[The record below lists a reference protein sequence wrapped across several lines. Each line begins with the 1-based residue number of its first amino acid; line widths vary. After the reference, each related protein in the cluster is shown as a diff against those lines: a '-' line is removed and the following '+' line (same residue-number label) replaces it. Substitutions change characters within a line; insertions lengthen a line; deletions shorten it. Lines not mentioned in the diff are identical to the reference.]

1 MLNANDFKKKQI
13 VFLFTN
19 EGDKLSFLNDNIIV
33 KNKEGGIKYQSTCYR
48 LFMICVVGNI
58 SITSGLIQRSKKFG
72 FSICLMTTTFK
83 VYEILG
89 ARMEGNTLLRKHQYE
104 YTENDIGRKI
114 EQNKI
119 KNQSQILKNIRGKN
133 QIMKE
138 GIELLDKMVVQL
150 EQQLEYLEVMGIEG
164 NAARVYFSRVF
175 DNVDWKGRKP
185 RIKNDYVNVTLDIG
199 YTMLF
204 NIVDAIL
211 QVYGFDT
218 YYGVFHKCFYMRKS
232 LVCDLMEPI
241 RPVVDY
247 QVRKSI
253 NLGQCKENDFE
264 VVNNRWCLKYKS
276 NPQYI
281 QFLMNAI
288 LEYKDDIFLYIQQYY
303 RFFMKRKIELLMG
316 LCVILCAFVLA
327 RKGAVFVQ
335 SEQAKSAPVCIVVDA
350 GHGGDD
356 PGKIGIN
363 DALEKDINLQ
373 IALKLQK
380 ILEQNNIK
388 VVMTRNTDAGLYSEG
403 ATNKKAE
410 DMQKR
415 CKIIEDSSALF
426 TVSIH
431 QNSYTSPEIQGA
443 QVFYY
448 GQSENGKKLAEILQT
463 ALIEQV
469 DPDNHRAAK
478 ANESYYLLKKTPTP
492 TVIVECGFLSNP
504 IEAELLLQD
513 DYQDQLVNA
522 IYTGIKTYLG
532 DELPQNESS

>member
-13 VFLFTN
+13 IFLFTN

-83 VYEILG
+83 MYEILG

-150 EQQLEYLEVMGIEG
+150 EQPLEYLEVMGIEG

-303 RFFMKRKIELLMG
+303 RFFMKRKSVSEIP
-316 LCVILCAFVLA
+316 
-327 RKGAVFVQ
+327 VF
-335 SEQAKSAPVCIVVDA
+335 
-350 GHGGDD
+350 
-356 PGKIGIN
+356 
-363 DALEKDINLQ
+363 
-373 IALKLQK
+373 
-380 ILEQNNIK
+380 
-388 VVMTRNTDAGLYSEG
+388 
-403 ATNKKAE
+403 
-410 DMQKR
+410 
-415 CKIIEDSSALF
+415 II
-426 TVSIH
+426 H
-431 QNSYTSPEIQGA
+431 
-443 QVFYY
+443 
-448 GQSENGKKLAEILQT
+448 
-463 ALIEQV
+463 
-469 DPDNHRAAK
+469 
-478 ANESYYLLKKTPTP
+478 
-492 TVIVECGFLSNP
+492 
-504 IEAELLLQD
+504 
-513 DYQDQLVNA
+513 
-522 IYTGIKTYLG
+522 
-532 DELPQNESS
+532 

>member
-241 RPVVDY
+241 RLVVDY

-303 RFFMKRKIELLMG
+303 RFFMKRKSVSEIP
-316 LCVILCAFVLA
+316 
-327 RKGAVFVQ
+327 VF
-335 SEQAKSAPVCIVVDA
+335 
-350 GHGGDD
+350 
-356 PGKIGIN
+356 
-363 DALEKDINLQ
+363 
-373 IALKLQK
+373 
-380 ILEQNNIK
+380 
-388 VVMTRNTDAGLYSEG
+388 
-403 ATNKKAE
+403 
-410 DMQKR
+410 
-415 CKIIEDSSALF
+415 II
-426 TVSIH
+426 H
-431 QNSYTSPEIQGA
+431 
-443 QVFYY
+443 
-448 GQSENGKKLAEILQT
+448 
-463 ALIEQV
+463 
-469 DPDNHRAAK
+469 
-478 ANESYYLLKKTPTP
+478 
-492 TVIVECGFLSNP
+492 
-504 IEAELLLQD
+504 
-513 DYQDQLVNA
+513 
-522 IYTGIKTYLG
+522 
-532 DELPQNESS
+532 

>member
-1 MLNANDFKKKQI
+1 MI
-13 VFLFTN
+13 T
-19 EGDKLSFLNDNIIV
+19 IIV

-303 RFFMKRKIELLMG
+303 RFFMKRKSVSEIP
-316 LCVILCAFVLA
+316 
-327 RKGAVFVQ
+327 VF
-335 SEQAKSAPVCIVVDA
+335 
-350 GHGGDD
+350 
-356 PGKIGIN
+356 
-363 DALEKDINLQ
+363 
-373 IALKLQK
+373 
-380 ILEQNNIK
+380 
-388 VVMTRNTDAGLYSEG
+388 
-403 ATNKKAE
+403 
-410 DMQKR
+410 
-415 CKIIEDSSALF
+415 II
-426 TVSIH
+426 H
-431 QNSYTSPEIQGA
+431 
-443 QVFYY
+443 
-448 GQSENGKKLAEILQT
+448 
-463 ALIEQV
+463 
-469 DPDNHRAAK
+469 
-478 ANESYYLLKKTPTP
+478 
-492 TVIVECGFLSNP
+492 
-504 IEAELLLQD
+504 
-513 DYQDQLVNA
+513 
-522 IYTGIKTYLG
+522 
-532 DELPQNESS
+532 

>member
-13 VFLFTN
+13 IFLFTN

-164 NAARVYFSRVF
+164 NAARVYFPRVF

-264 VVNNRWCLKYKS
+264 VINNRWCLKYKS

-303 RFFMKRKIELLMG
+303 RFFMKRKS
-316 LCVILCAFVLA
+316 V
-327 RKGAVFVQ
+327 
-335 SEQAKSAPVCIVVDA
+335 SEIP
-350 GHGGDD
+350 
-356 PGKIGIN
+356 
-363 DALEKDINLQ
+363 
-373 IALKLQK
+373 
-380 ILEQNNIK
+380 
-388 VVMTRNTDAGLYSEG
+388 MF
-403 ATNKKAE
+403 
-410 DMQKR
+410 
-415 CKIIEDSSALF
+415 II
-426 TVSIH
+426 H
-431 QNSYTSPEIQGA
+431 
-443 QVFYY
+443 
-448 GQSENGKKLAEILQT
+448 
-463 ALIEQV
+463 
-469 DPDNHRAAK
+469 
-478 ANESYYLLKKTPTP
+478 
-492 TVIVECGFLSNP
+492 
-504 IEAELLLQD
+504 
-513 DYQDQLVNA
+513 
-522 IYTGIKTYLG
+522 
-532 DELPQNESS
+532 

>member
-1 MLNANDFKKKQI
+1 MINK
-13 VFLFTN
+13 
-19 EGDKLSFLNDNIIV
+19 IV

-264 VVNNRWCLKYKS
+264 VINNRWCLKYKS

-303 RFFMKRKIELLMG
+303 RFFMKRKSVSEIP
-316 LCVILCAFVLA
+316 
-327 RKGAVFVQ
+327 VF
-335 SEQAKSAPVCIVVDA
+335 
-350 GHGGDD
+350 
-356 PGKIGIN
+356 
-363 DALEKDINLQ
+363 
-373 IALKLQK
+373 
-380 ILEQNNIK
+380 
-388 VVMTRNTDAGLYSEG
+388 
-403 ATNKKAE
+403 
-410 DMQKR
+410 
-415 CKIIEDSSALF
+415 II
-426 TVSIH
+426 H
-431 QNSYTSPEIQGA
+431 
-443 QVFYY
+443 
-448 GQSENGKKLAEILQT
+448 
-463 ALIEQV
+463 
-469 DPDNHRAAK
+469 
-478 ANESYYLLKKTPTP
+478 
-492 TVIVECGFLSNP
+492 
-504 IEAELLLQD
+504 
-513 DYQDQLVNA
+513 
-522 IYTGIKTYLG
+522 
-532 DELPQNESS
+532 

>member
-204 NIVDAIL
+204 NIVYAIL

-303 RFFMKRKIELLMG
+303 RFFMKRKSVSEIP
-316 LCVILCAFVLA
+316 
-327 RKGAVFVQ
+327 VF
-335 SEQAKSAPVCIVVDA
+335 
-350 GHGGDD
+350 
-356 PGKIGIN
+356 
-363 DALEKDINLQ
+363 
-373 IALKLQK
+373 
-380 ILEQNNIK
+380 
-388 VVMTRNTDAGLYSEG
+388 
-403 ATNKKAE
+403 
-410 DMQKR
+410 
-415 CKIIEDSSALF
+415 II
-426 TVSIH
+426 H
-431 QNSYTSPEIQGA
+431 
-443 QVFYY
+443 
-448 GQSENGKKLAEILQT
+448 
-463 ALIEQV
+463 
-469 DPDNHRAAK
+469 
-478 ANESYYLLKKTPTP
+478 
-492 TVIVECGFLSNP
+492 
-504 IEAELLLQD
+504 
-513 DYQDQLVNA
+513 
-522 IYTGIKTYLG
+522 
-532 DELPQNESS
+532 

>member
-264 VVNNRWCLKYKS
+264 VINNRWCLKFK
-276 NPQYI
+276 
-281 QFLMNAI
+281 
-288 LEYKDDIFLYIQQYY
+288 
-303 RFFMKRKIELLMG
+303 
-316 LCVILCAFVLA
+316 
-327 RKGAVFVQ
+327 
-335 SEQAKSAPVCIVVDA
+335 
-350 GHGGDD
+350 
-356 PGKIGIN
+356 
-363 DALEKDINLQ
+363 
-373 IALKLQK
+373 
-380 ILEQNNIK
+380 NNF
-388 VVMTRNTDAGLYSEG
+388 
-403 ATNKKAE
+403 
-410 DMQKR
+410 
-415 CKIIEDSSALF
+415 CKIF
-426 TVSIH
+426 V
-431 QNSYTSPEIQGA
+431 
-443 QVFYY
+443 
-448 GQSENGKKLAEILQT
+448 
-463 ALIEQV
+463 
-469 DPDNHRAAK
+469 
-478 ANESYYLLKKTPTP
+478 
-492 TVIVECGFLSNP
+492 
-504 IEAELLLQD
+504 
-513 DYQDQLVNA
+513 
-522 IYTGIKTYLG
+522 
-532 DELPQNESS
+532 